1 MSEDNSGP
9 YPIFLQRCPWHNKEA
24 LFRFTSRPWLT
35 RHASSLALTFRST
48 PWRGSS
54 KIHLQARVT
63 LKVEWTVPRPWR
75 IPAWTVPVPTLLAS
89 LASLCTVFTAASGKD
104 SHKTMKSNTD
114 EENSKHNL
122 TVIRKCNAPGKTP
135 RFLRNL
141 FKYCLEVENN
151 A

>member
-1 MSEDNSGP
+1 MSEDNSDP

-75 IPAWTVPVPTLLAS
+75 IPAWTVPVPTLAS

-104 SHKTMKSNTD
+104 AHKNNEKQYRR
-114 EENSKHNL
+114 
-122 TVIRKCNAPGKTP
+122 RKQQTQSYRYKKMQRSRKTP
-135 RFLRNL
+135 RLLQNL